1 MLDLN
6 NCQDSLNEI
15 DIADLRK
22 KIFDSGVM
30 KMIIDKANQV
40 IAQCLPEHD

>member
-1 MLDLN
+1 VLDLN

-30 KMIIDKANQV
+30 KMIIDKANHV
-40 IAQCLPEHD
+40 IAQFLPEHD